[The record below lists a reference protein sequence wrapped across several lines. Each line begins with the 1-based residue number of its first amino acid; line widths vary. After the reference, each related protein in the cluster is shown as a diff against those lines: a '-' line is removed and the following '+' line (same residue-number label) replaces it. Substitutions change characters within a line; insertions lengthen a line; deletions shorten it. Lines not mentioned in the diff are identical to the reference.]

1 MGDMPYMLSRDSVEV
16 WLYPSIF
23 QLDMNLGTAPG
34 YTTKKG
40 EDWGLPPYDWNHIEA
55 NHFKYFKGRLLS
67 LSHYFDLYRID
78 HCQGF
83 FNQFIIP
90 KGGPPSAGSNEIT
103 DKQSMLE
110 AGKRRLTALANLA
123 PMLPIA
129 EDLRFDASQKK
140 IIEALGIPGVNIF
153 VWMNRALPLSNLSIF
168 GKDFNL
174 MTITKLSN
182 HDLPPIRTWWKDNPP
197 LARALTSKMDWKYH
211 VELNSQ
217 EQLQL
222 LWWQMHSSSLL
233 HIEFLQDILPP
244 NIGGNSSDLRIN
256 FPGTNNE

>member
-1 MGDMPYMLSRDSVEV
+1 
-16 WLYPSIF
+16 
-23 QLDMNLGTAPG
+23 
-34 YTTKKG
+34 
-40 EDWGLPPYDWNHIEA
+40 
-55 NHFKYFKGRLLS
+55 
-67 LSHYFDLYRID
+67 
-78 HCQGF
+78 
-83 FNQFIIP
+83 
-90 KGGPPSAGSNEIT
+90 
-103 DKQSMLE
+103 MLE

-153 VWMNRALPLSNLSIF
+153 VLMNRALPLSNLSIF

-197 LARALTSKMDWKYH
+197 LAWALASKMDWKYH

-233 HIEFLQDILPP
+233 HIEFLQDILPL
-244 NIGGNSSDLRIN
+244 NIGGNSNDLRIN
-256 FPGTNNE
+256 FPGTNNERDWSYRFPLTVEELVSSKIVEDMIGGMLKSKGTPSIKEMASLE